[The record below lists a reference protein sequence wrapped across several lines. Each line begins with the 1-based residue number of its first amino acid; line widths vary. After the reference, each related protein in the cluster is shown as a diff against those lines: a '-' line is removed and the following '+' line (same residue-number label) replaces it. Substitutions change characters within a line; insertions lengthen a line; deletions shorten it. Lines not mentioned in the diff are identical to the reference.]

1 MQAVGRPAL
10 YPQIDAVANLSGISE
25 EMSEEQLSL
34 LALLSP
40 MNIEAR
46 YPVHK
51 SKLMATLT
59 VERCETIIQETEAL
73 Y

>member
-1 MQAVGRPAL
+1 
-10 YPQIDAVANLSGISE
+10 
-25 EMSEEQLSL
+25 MSQEQLSL

-40 MNIEAR
+40 LNIEAR
-46 YPVHK
+46 YPVYK

-59 VERCETIIQETEAL
+59 VERCETMIQETEAL